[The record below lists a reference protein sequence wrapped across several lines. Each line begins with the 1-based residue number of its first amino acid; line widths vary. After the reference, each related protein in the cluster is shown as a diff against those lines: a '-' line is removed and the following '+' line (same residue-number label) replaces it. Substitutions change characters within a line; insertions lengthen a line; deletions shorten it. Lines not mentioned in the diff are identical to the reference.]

1 MSKKKTSR
9 FNNGEYVALSHSTCG
24 LHENMIVC
32 VYDASKNNRKE
43 IEVIIDD
50 NNTHM
55 LIKTRYLDKIKP
67 NRFSSKFNKS
77 DKAKTK
83 RHYERFIK
91 DSIVVIISNYLGT
104 NNKLVVKDERGIT
117 GGIPE
122 PLLAH
127 IA

>member
-1 MSKKKTSR
+1 MSKRRTSK
-9 FNNGEYVALSHSTCG
+9 FHEGEYVALSHSTHG

-32 VYDASKNNRKE
+32 VYNTPKNGREE
-43 IEVIIDD
+43 IEVVI
-50 NNTHM
+50 NGTHM
-55 LIKTRYLDKIKP
+55 FIKTKYLNKVKS
-67 NRFSSKFNKS
+67 NRFSLKFNNG
-77 DKAKTK
+77 DQAIAK

-91 DSIVVIISNYLGT
+91 GSIVVIISNYLGT

-122 PLLAH
+122 PLLTR